1 MELFFY
7 KNMLRKL
14 INHKFKKNTIIC
26 IGIIIFISVL
36 NFMSVYIK
44 GFADIYRKYVF
55 VHISST
61 FSWLTNIYKYS
72 VGEVMIT
79 MGVFIVLMGLIIFI
93 AGFMK
98 YKWLKSL
105 RRIYFK
111 IVLYILIFIY
121 ATETL
126 NCFILYHTTTIE
138 NTLYKDIDLSSD
150 ISDGERLIYV
160 YNTVVDNIN
169 KLSSKMK
176 RDSDG
181 DLIKNYSY
189 NECKAALRNISDRF
203 TCLSGY
209 YPSPK
214 EIYYSDIM
222 TQQYLAGI
230 YFPFSME
237 ANYNKLMY
245 ISNMPSTICHE
256 LSHLKGYIRENEA
269 NYLSFVACIESDNE
283 FLQYSG
289 YLSVFYYLLD
299 DIETYATEEEKT
311 NMHKIDK
318 RAYDDTIFVKEEV
331 FNEIEEKS
339 FVSTD
344 TLSDATDKFIDSNLK
359 INGVSSGMD
368 NYNEVVRLLI
378 FYYFGNNVL

>member
-55 VHISST
+55 VHISSV
-61 FSWLTNIYKYS
+61 FSRITNIYKYS

-79 MGVFIVLMGLIIFI
+79 MGIFIVLIGLIIFI

-359 INGVSSGMD
+359 INGVTSGMD

>member
-1 MELFFY
+1 MY
-7 KNMLRKL
+7 NNMLRKL
-14 INHKFKKNTIIC
+14 INHEFKKNTIIC

-55 VHISST
+55 VHISSI
-61 FSWLTNIYKYS
+61 FSRITNIFRYS

-111 IVLYILIFIY
+111 IVVYILIFIY

-126 NCFILYHTTTIE
+126 NCFVLYHTTTIE

-150 ISDGERLIYV
+150 ISDGERLINV

-359 INGVSSGMD
+359 INGVTSGMD

>member
-1 MELFFY
+1 MY
-7 KNMLRKL
+7 NNMLRKL
-14 INHKFKKNTIIC
+14 INHEFKKNTIIC

-44 GFADIYRKYVF
+44 GFADNYRKYVF
-55 VHISST
+55 VHISSI
-61 FSWLTNIYKYS
+61 FSRITNIFRYS

-111 IVLYILIFIY
+111 IVVYILIFIY

-126 NCFILYHTTTIE
+126 NCFVLYHTTTIE

-150 ISDGERLIYV
+150 ISDGERLINV

-181 DLIKNYSY
+181 DLIKNYNYS
-189 NECKAALRNISDRF
+189 ECKAALRNISDRF

-378 FYYFGNNVL
+378 FYYF

>member
-1 MELFFY
+1 
-7 KNMLRKL
+7 MLRKL
-14 INHKFKKNTIIC
+14 INHEFKKNTIIC

-55 VHISST
+55 VHISSI
-61 FSWLTNIYKYS
+61 FSRITNIFRYS

-79 MGVFIVLMGLIIFI
+79 MGIFIVLIGLIIFI

-98 YKWLKSL
+98 YKWLKNL
-105 RRIYFK
+105 RRIYFR
-111 IVLYILIFIY
+111 IVVYILIFIY

-138 NTLYKDIDLSSD
+138 NTLYKDINLTSD
-150 ISDGERLIYV
+150 ISDGERLINV
-160 YNTVVDNIN
+160 YNEVVDNIN
-169 KLSSKMK
+169 KLSAKMK

-181 DLIKNYSY
+181 DLIEDYSY

-283 FLQYSG
+283 FIQYSG

-299 DIETYATEEEKT
+299 DIETYATEEEKA
-311 NMHKIDK
+311 NMYKIDK
-318 RAYDDTIFVKEEV
+318 RAYDDTIFVKDDV

-339 FVSTD
+339 LVSTD

-378 FYYFGNNVL
+378 FYYFGN

>member
-1 MELFFY
+1 
-7 KNMLRKL
+7 MLRKL

-55 VHISST
+55 VHISSI
-61 FSWLTNIYKYS
+61 FSWLTNIYRYS

-79 MGVFIVLMGLIIFI
+79 MIVFIVLMGLIIFI

-126 NCFILYHTTTIE
+126 NCFVLYHTTTIE

-318 RAYDDTIFVKEEV
+318 RAYDDTIFVKEDV
-331 FNEIEEKS
+331 FNKIEEKS
-339 FVSTD
+339 LVSTD

-378 FYYFGNNVL
+378 FYYFWNNVL

>member
-1 MELFFY
+1 MY
-7 KNMLRKL
+7 NNMLRKL
-14 INHKFKKNTIIC
+14 TNHEFKKNTIIC

-55 VHISST
+55 VHISSI
-61 FSWLTNIYKYS
+61 FSRITNIFRYS

-111 IVLYILIFIY
+111 IVVYILIFIY

-126 NCFILYHTTTIE
+126 NCFALYHTTTIE

-150 ISDGERLIYV
+150 ISDGERLINV

-189 NECKAALRNISDRF
+189 NECKTALRNISDRF

-269 NYLSFVACIESDNE
+269 NFLSFVACIESDNE
-283 FLQYSG
+283 FIQYSG

-299 DIETYATEEEKT
+299 DIETYATEEEKA
-311 NMHKIDK
+311 NMHKTDK
-318 RAYDDTIFVKEEV
+318 RAYDDTIFVKEDV

-339 FVSTD
+339 LVSTD

-378 FYYFGNNVL
+378 FYYFWNNLL

>member
-1 MELFFY
+1 MY
-7 KNMLRKL
+7 NNMLRKL
-14 INHKFKKNTIIC
+14 INHEFKKNTIIC

-55 VHISST
+55 VHISSI
-61 FSWLTNIYKYS
+61 FSRITNIFRYS

-93 AGFMK
+93 AGFIK

-111 IVLYILIFIY
+111 IVVYILIFIY

-126 NCFILYHTTTIE
+126 NCFVLYHTTTIE

-150 ISDGERLIYV
+150 ISDGERLINV

-181 DLIKNYSY
+181 DLIKNYNY

-222 TQQYLAGI
+222 TQQYLTGI

-283 FLQYSG
+283 FIQYSG

-299 DIETYATEEEKT
+299 DIETYSTEEEKA

-318 RAYDDTIFVKEEV
+318 RAYDDTIFVKEDV

-339 FVSTD
+339 LVSTD

-378 FYYFGNNVL
+378 FYYF

>member
-1 MELFFY
+1 MY
-7 KNMLRKL
+7 NNMLRKL
-14 INHKFKKNTIIC
+14 INHEFKKNTIIC

-55 VHISST
+55 VHISSI
-61 FSWLTNIYKYS
+61 FSRITNIFRYS

-111 IVLYILIFIY
+111 IVVYILIFIY

-126 NCFILYHTTTIE
+126 NCFALYHTTTIE

-150 ISDGERLIYV
+150 ISDGERLINV

-181 DLIKNYSY
+181 DLIKKYSY
-189 NECKAALRNISDRF
+189 NECKTALRNISDRF

-269 NYLSFVACIESDNE
+269 NFLSFVACIESDNE
-283 FLQYSG
+283 FIQYSG

-299 DIETYATEEEKT
+299 DIETYATEEEKA
-311 NMHKIDK
+311 NMHKTDK
-318 RAYDDTIFVKEEV
+318 RAYDDTIFVKEDV

-339 FVSTD
+339 LVSTD

-378 FYYFGNNVL
+378 FYYF

>member
-1 MELFFY
+1 
-7 KNMLRKL
+7 MLRKL
-14 INHKFKKNTIIC
+14 INHEFKKNTIIC

-55 VHISST
+55 VHISSI
-61 FSWLTNIYKYS
+61 FSRITNIFRYS

-79 MGVFIVLMGLIIFI
+79 MGIFIVLIGLIIFI

-105 RRIYFK
+105 RRIYFR
-111 IVLYILIFIY
+111 IVVYILIFIY

-138 NTLYKDIDLSSD
+138 NTLYKDINLTSD
-150 ISDGERLIYV
+150 ISDGERLINV
-160 YNTVVDNIN
+160 YNEVVDNIN
-169 KLSSKMK
+169 KLSAKMK
-176 RDSDG
+176 RDTDG
-181 DLIKNYSY
+181 DLIEDYSY

-283 FLQYSG
+283 FIQYSG

-299 DIETYATEEEKT
+299 DIETYAIEEEKA

-339 FVSTD
+339 LVSTD

-378 FYYFGNNVL
+378 FYYFGN